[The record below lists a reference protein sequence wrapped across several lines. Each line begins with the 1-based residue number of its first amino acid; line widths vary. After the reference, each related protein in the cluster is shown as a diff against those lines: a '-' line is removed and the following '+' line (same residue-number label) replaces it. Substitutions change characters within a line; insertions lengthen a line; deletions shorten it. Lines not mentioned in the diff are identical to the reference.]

1 MDSTLPRVK
10 RFGKMAARMRRCE
23 AGVGRHLHFDCF
35 SGVSGDMI
43 LGALVDAG
51 LSVKDLEK
59 GLKALRVGGF
69 SLAAKRVLRG
79 GLHATKVDVMIHRG
93 FRSPLSLSRIQ
104 RMLSASV
111 LPPPVK
117 ERSREVFDRLAKAE
131 GIAHRVKP
139 ADVEFHEL
147 GVMDSLVDVT
157 GALLGCHLLGVK
169 RVTASAVNLGAG
181 MIETAHGRLPV
192 PGPAVA
198 ALAAGVPVYSAGP
211 QQELTTPTGM
221 ALLRTLVEDY
231 GPLPLIR
238 PSAIGYGAGTAD
250 PREWPNVLR
259 IFLGDV
265 PTPSAGLTD
274 SVVQVET
281 NLDDLNPQAYET
293 VIERLFDA
301 GALDVTLTPVIMKR
315 GRPGIVLAAVAAREN
330 AEAVIGIIFRE
341 TSALGVRVQDIARR
355 VLTRRFVVV
364 RTSGGAVRIKVA
376 DIEPGLTKAAPEY
389 LDCKRIADQTGRPV
403 REVLEEAMQA
413 YRKMKVA
420 GKAKDQGGK
429 G

>member
-1 MDSTLPRVK
+1 M
-10 RFGKMAARMRRCE
+10 
-23 AGVGRHLHFDCF
+23 GRHLYFDCF
-35 SGVSGDMI
+35 SGISGDMV

-59 GLKALRVGGF
+59 GLKTLRVDGF
-69 SLAAKRVLRG
+69 TLAAKRVFRG

-104 RMLSASV
+104 RILSASA
-111 LPPPVK
+111 LPPSVK
-117 ERSREVFDRLAKAE
+117 ERSCEVFDRLAKAE

-139 ADVEFHEL
+139 SDVEFHEL
-147 GVMDSLVDVT
+147 GAIDSLVDVA
-157 GALLGCHLLGVK
+157 GSLLGCHLLGVR

-181 MIETAHGRLPV
+181 TIQTAHGRLPV

-221 ALLRTLVEDY
+221 ALLRALVEDY
-231 GPLPLIR
+231 GPLPLMR
-238 PSAIGYGAGTAD
+238 PSSIGYGAGTAD

-259 IFLGDV
+259 VFIGDMSES
-265 PTPSAGLTD
+265 SAGLTD

-293 VIERLFDA
+293 VIERLFGA

-315 GRPGIVLAAVAAREN
+315 GRPGIVLGVVTAREK
-330 AEAVIGIIFRE
+330 AESVIGVIFRE
-341 TSALGVRVQDIARR
+341 TSALGVRVQEVVRR
-355 VLTRRFVVV
+355 VLARRFVPV
-364 RTSGGAVRIKVA
+364 RTRGGEVRIKVA

-389 LDCKRIADQTGRPV
+389 LDCRRIAEQTGRPV
-403 REVLEEAMQA
+403 REVLDEAMQA
-413 YRKMKVA
+413 YRTLNVTGKVR
-420 GKAKDQGGK
+420 GKGIRDKGKGGK
-429 G
+429 Q